1 MILIDIQWK
10 IFTILLLDIKMN
22 KKIYIYMNMYVN
34 MYIMKM
40 YIILFNVLCKTLFV
54 EIFLKLLSLILR
66 DETYDLRTNL
76 FNKEGCPVV
85 CLIYVCL
92 HVCICCHYGM
102 VTHYPLYRVRAVL
115 LSIPCHDVLLLWV
128 KEENACPRIRS

>member
-1 MILIDIQWK
+1 
-10 IFTILLLDIKMN
+10 
-22 KKIYIYMNMYVN
+22 MYVN
-34 MYIMKM
+34 MYIMIM

-85 CLIYVCL
+85 CLGCERCV
-92 HVCICCHYGM
+92 
-102 VTHYPLYRVRAVL
+102 
-115 LSIPCHDVLLLWV
+115 
-128 KEENACPRIRS
+128 